1 MPRLIVLALA
11 TALLVLPTT
20 AGAQTTSDPSAGG
33 TGSCADSADA
43 AAATPASATGDSP
56 SGGTPDSGPDIAPAS
71 SGGTGTSISPGSSG
85 GVAGETASGGS
96 ASGAPPLAGAAQE
109 PEPEPEGPGQEQPEE
124 PGGEPQDP
132 TGEEPVEGGEGGE
145 TGGGLPRTGLAVL
158 QLLLLGVVLVLVG
171 ARLRVLLKRRRD
183 ARDEPEPDAPADLE
197 PDGLPREDAV
207 VAYRQPADDLEENE
221 EYEYDEA
228 GYAEEDGHTAELEHA
243 DDDEWTFPDPDEP
256 APTGLLPST
265 AIARRQARLR
275 QEHSEPGDD

>member
-1 MPRLIVLALA
+1 M
-11 TALLVLPTT
+11 
-20 AGAQTTSDPSAGG
+20 
-33 TGSCADSADA
+33 
-43 AAATPASATGDSP
+43 
-56 SGGTPDSGPDIAPAS
+56 
-71 SGGTGTSISPGSSG
+71 
-85 GVAGETASGGS
+85 AGETASGGDS

-132 TGEEPVEGGEGGE
+132 TGEEPVEGDEGGE

-183 ARDEPEPDAPADLE
+183 SREEPEPDAPADLE

-207 VAYRQPADDLEENE
+207 VAYRQPADDLEEEDE
-221 EYEYDEA
+221 EYEYDEP

-243 DDDEWTFPDPDEP
+243 DDDDEWTFPDPDEP